1 MRRSSWILTG
11 AVLIV
16 LASLLWGGLRVA
28 RLTAGDTRSEIPVTQ
43 VKKGAVTIIVTARGD
58 LRGGNSEVLTAP
70 MAGGGEM
77 AIIYLRE
84 PGDAVRSGDVVARFD
99 PTQQEFNLAE
109 ARADLAEAEE
119 QVKKAKADAEASLE
133 EARYQLLSTTSELK
147 QAEIEVRKN
156 PVLARITARQNDIAL
171 EAAQNRQKQAEKDY
185 ENRKATAAAGIAMQ
199 NAAVDKARAIA
210 ENAQRTIDSL
220 VLRAKT
226 TGYVHIQ
233 PNSNQNDLF
242 YGQQLPPYHVG
253 DATRAGQA
261 VAQIPDMSSWEVLA
275 RIPESDRGYLASG
288 QRVSVRV
295 AAIPGREFKA
305 HVTSVGASTGSSW
318 ERTFECRIKLDEGAP
333 ELRPGMTSNIVITVE
348 SLDNV
353 LWVPS
358 QALFEIDGRSF
369 IYTRTADGFAARDVT
384 LVRRS
389 ESQAVISGVSEGS
402 VVALS
407 NPEHF
412 ARNRSDGHTSGAMKA
427 LGK

>member
-1 MRRSSWILTG
+1 MRRRSWIVLVVVVAALG
-11 AVLIV
+11 ALV
-16 LASLLWGGLRVA
+16 WGGLRFVQLA
-28 RLTAGDTRSEIPVTQ
+28 AHDTRDEVPVTQ

-84 PGDAVRSGDVVARFD
+84 PGEAVHGGDMIARFD
-99 PTQQEFNLAE
+99 STQQEFTLAE
-109 ARADLAEAEE
+109 ATADLAEAEE
-119 QVKKAKADAEASLE
+119 QVKKAEADAAASLE
-133 EARYQLLSTTSELK
+133 EARYQLASTTSDVK

-156 PVLARITARQNDIAL
+156 EVVSRVTARQNDIAL
-171 EAAQNRQKQAEKDY
+171 EAARNRQQQAEQDF

-199 NAAVDKARAIA
+199 KAAVEKARAVA
-210 ENAQRTIDSL
+210 DNAQKTIDSL
-220 VLRAKT
+220 VLKAKT
-226 TGYVHIQ
+226 SGYVHIQ
-233 PNSNQNDLF
+233 PNSNQNNLF
-242 YGQQLPPYHVG
+242 YGQELPPYHVG

-275 RIPESDRGYLASG
+275 RIPESDRGYLAAG
-288 QRVSVRV
+288 QKVSVRV
-295 AAIPGREFKA
+295 AAIPGRAFNA

-318 ERTFECRIKLDEGAP
+318 ERTFECHIALDETAA

-348 SLDNV
+348 SLQNV

-369 IYTRTADGFAARDVT
+369 IYTRTPDGFAARDVT

-389 ESQAVISGVSEGS
+389 ESQAVITGVPEGS

-407 NPEHF
+407 NPDQF
-412 ARNRSDGHTSGAMKA
+412 SRSRGGTASGAMKA
-427 LGK
+427 LGR

>member
-1 MRRSSWILTG
+1 MRRSSWIVIG
-11 AVLIV
+11 VVAVAVAALV
-16 LASLLWGGLRVA
+16 WGGLRFA
-28 RLTAGDTRSEIPVTQ
+28 RLAAHDTHDEVPVTQ

-84 PGDAVRSGDVVARFD
+84 PGEAVHSGDMVARFD
-99 PTQQEFNLAE
+99 STQQEFTLAE
-109 ARADLAEAEE
+109 ATADLAEAEE
-119 QVKKAKADAEASLE
+119 QVKKAEADAEASLE
-133 EARYQLLSTTSELK
+133 EARYQLASTTSDVK

-156 PVLARITARQNDIAL
+156 EVVSRVTARQNDIAL
-171 EAAQNRQKQAEKDY
+171 EAARNRQKQAEQDF

-199 NAAVDKARAIA
+199 KAAVEKARAVA

-220 VLRAKT
+220 VLKAKT
-226 TGYVHIQ
+226 SGYVHVQ
-233 PNSNQNDLF
+233 PNSNQNNLF
-242 YGQQLPPYHVG
+242 YGQELPPYHVG
-253 DATRAGQA
+253 DAARAGQA

-275 RIPESDRGYLASG
+275 RIPESDRGYLAAG
-288 QRVSVRV
+288 QKVSVHV
-295 AAIPGREFKA
+295 AAIPGRAFKA

-318 ERTFECRIKLDEGAP
+318 ERTFETHIALDETAG

-348 SLDNV
+348 SLENV

-369 IYTRTADGFAARDVT
+369 IYTRTPDGFSAHNVM

-389 ESQAVISGVSEGS
+389 ESQAVITGVPEGS
-402 VVALS
+402 IVALS
-407 NPEHF
+407 NPDQF
-412 ARNRSDGHTSGAMKA
+412 SRSSGGTTSGALKA
-427 LGK
+427 LGR